1 MAISLVK
8 GQKID
13 LTKSNAGL
21 TNLIVGLGWDPVEVT
36 KKGLF
41 GFKKKAEMN
50 IDCDASALLLD
61 ANGKLT
67 DGKNLVCFYN
77 KQSPCNSVV
86 HSGDNLTG
94 EGDGDDEQIFV
105 DLNKVPAN
113 VHKILM
119 VVNIYQCESRG
130 QDFGMIKQAFI
141 RVVNRANDQE
151 LVRFNL
157 SDDHSGKTA
166 LIVAEIYRH
175 NGEWKFNAIGEGTH
189 AAHIDL
195 LAAKYK

>member
-21 TNLIVGLGWDPVEVT
+21 TNLIVGLGWDPVQQ

-41 GFKKKAEMN
+41 GFLKAEAN

-61 ANGKLT
+61 ANDRLT
-67 DGKNLVCFYN
+67 KDGNLVCFYN
-77 KQSPCNSVV
+77 KKSKCQSVI

-105 DLNKVPAN
+105 DLKKVPSDVA
-113 VHKILM
+113 KILM
-119 VVNIYQCESRG
+119 VVNIYDCEKRR
-130 QDFGMIKQAFI
+130 QDFGMIQKAYI
-141 RVVNRANDQE
+141 RVVNRANNQE

-157 SDDHSGKTA
+157 SDNYSGKTA

-175 NGEWKFNAIGEGTH
+175 DGDWKFNAIGEGAY

>member
-21 TNLIVGLGWDPVEVT
+21 SNLIIGLGWDPVSVN

-41 GFKKKAEMN
+41 GFLKSQPQ

-61 ANGKLT
+61 GNGRLT
-67 DGKNLVCFYN
+67 RKDNLVCFYN
-77 KQSPCNSVV
+77 KVSYCQSVV

-94 EGDGDDEQIFV
+94 EGEGDDEQIFV
-105 DLNKVPAN
+105 DLKKVP
-113 VHKILM
+113 VDVQKILL
-119 VVNIYQCESRG
+119 VVNIYECENRK
-130 QDFGMIKQAFI
+130 QDFGMIQRAFI
-141 RVVNRANDQE
+141 RVVDRSNNKE

-157 SDDHSGKTA
+157 SDDYSGKTA

-175 NGEWKFNAIGEGTH
+175 NGEWKFNAIGEGAY
-189 AAHIDL
+189 AAHVNQ
-195 LAAKYK
+195 LALQYT